1 MVKSSLGGSFPLPRW
16 VVLLA
21 LGWLLV
27 PAARGADSYGYD
39 LARELLSPWCPG
51 RTLADCP
58 SPNAESARLWILVQ
72 EAAGRTED
80 EVKADLL
87 DRFGDQIL
95 GAPKAEGVGLAAYL
109 VPATAFLI
117 GGGLVF
123 VFLRRQT
130 RQARQA
136 RRSASD
142 ASEVL
147 ALDGSEAPLDPELE
161 RLVDED
167 LAR

>member
-1 MVKSSLGGSFPLPRW
+1 MKSSLGGSFPLPRW

-58 SPNAESARLWILVQ
+58 SPNAESVRMWILMQ

-87 DRFGDQIL
+87 DRFGDEIL
-95 GAPKAEGVGLAAYL
+95 GAPKAEGVGLTAYL
-109 VPATAFLI
+109 APATAFLV
-117 GGGLVF
+117 GGCLVF

-130 RQARQA
+130 RQAQQA
-136 RRSASD
+136 RLLASD
-142 ASEVL
+142 VL
-147 ALDGSEAPLDPELE
+147 EADGPDAPLDPELE

>member
-1 MVKSSLGGSFPLPRW
+1 MVKSFRAGGSPVMRW
-16 VVLLA
+16 ASLLA
-21 LGWLLV
+21 LAWLLV
-27 PAARGADSYGYD
+27 PVAQAADSYGYD
-39 LARELLSPWCPG
+39 LPKELLSPWCPG

-147 ALDGSEAPLDPELE
+147 ALDGPEAPLDPELE

>member
-1 MVKSSLGGSFPLPRW
+1 MVKSFRARASPVMRW
-16 VVLLA
+16 APLLA
-21 LGWLLV
+21 LAWLLV
-27 PAARGADSYGYD
+27 PVAQAADSYGYD
-39 LARELLSPWCPG
+39 LPKELLSPWCPG

-58 SPNAESARLWILVQ
+58 SPNAESVRMWILMQ

-87 DRFGDQIL
+87 DRFGDEIL
-95 GAPKAEGVGLAAYL
+95 GAPKAEGVGLTAYL
-109 VPATAFLI
+109 APATAFLV

-130 RQARQA
+130 RQAQQA
-136 RRSASD
+136 RLLASD
-142 ASEVL
+142 VL
-147 ALDGSEAPLDPELE
+147 AADGPDAPVDPELE

>member
-1 MVKSSLGGSFPLPRW
+1 
-16 VVLLA
+16 LA

-27 PAARGADSYGYD
+27 PVAQGADSYGYD
-39 LARELLSPWCPG
+39 LPKQLLSPWCPG

-58 SPNAESARLWILVQ
+58 SPNAESVRLWILVQ
-72 EAAGRTED
+72 EAAGRSED
-80 EVKADLL
+80 EVTADLL

-95 GAPKAEGVGLAAYL
+95 GAPKAEGVGLTAYL
-109 VPATAFLI
+109 APATAFLI

-123 VFLRRQT
+123 VFLRRQ
-130 RQARQA
+130 ARQA
-136 RRSASD
+136 RLL

-147 ALDGSEAPLDPELE
+147 AVDGPDAPLDPELE

>member
-1 MVKSSLGGSFPLPRW
+1 MVKSLLGGSFPVRRW

-27 PAARGADSYGYD
+27 PAAQGADRYGYD
-39 LARELLSPWCPG
+39 LPKQLLSPWCPG

-58 SPNAESARLWILVQ
+58 SPNAESVRLWILVQ
-72 EAAGRTED
+72 EAAGRSED
-80 EVKADLL
+80 EVTADLL

-95 GAPKAEGVGLAAYL
+95 GAPKAEGVGLTAYL

-130 RQARQA
+130 RQARLLA
-136 RRSASD
+136 PDASD
-142 ASEVL
+142 VL

>member
-1 MVKSSLGGSFPLPRW
+1 MKSLLGGSFPVPRW

-27 PAARGADSYGYD
+27 PAAQGADSYGYD
-39 LARELLSPWCPG
+39 LPKQLLSPWCPG

-58 SPNAESARLWILVQ
+58 SPDAESVRLWILVQ

-95 GAPKAEGVGLAAYL
+95 GAPKAEGVGLTAYL
-109 VPATAFLI
+109 APATAFLI

-130 RQARQA
+130 RQARLLA
-136 RRSASD
+136 PDASD
-142 ASEVL
+142 VL
-147 ALDGSEAPLDPELE
+147 ALDGSEALLDPELE

>member
-1 MVKSSLGGSFPLPRW
+1 MVKSFLGFSSPVMRW
-16 VVLLA
+16 ASLLA

-27 PAARGADSYGYD
+27 PVAQGADSYGYD
-39 LARELLSPWCPG
+39 LPKELLSPWCPG

-58 SPNAESARLWILVQ
+58 SPNAESVRMWILVQ
-72 EAAGRTED
+72 EAAGRSED

-87 DRFGDQIL
+87 ERFGDQIL
-95 GAPKAEGVGLAAYL
+95 GAPKAEGVGLTAYL
-109 VPATAFLI
+109 VPATVFLI

-130 RQARQA
+130 RQSRLL
-136 RRSASD
+136 ASD
-142 ASEVL
+142 ASDVQVV
-147 ALDGSEAPLDPELE
+147 DGPDAHLDPELE

>member
-1 MVKSSLGGSFPLPRW
+1 VVKSLLGNSSPVMRW
-16 VVLLA
+16 ASLLA

-27 PAARGADSYGYD
+27 PVAQGADSYGYD
-39 LARELLSPWCPG
+39 LPKQLLSPWCPG

-58 SPNAESARLWILVQ
+58 SPNAESVRLWILVQ
-72 EAAGRTED
+72 AAAGRSAD
-80 EVKADLL
+80 QVRADLL
-87 DRFGDQIL
+87 DRFGDQIR
-95 GAPKAEGVGLAAYL
+95 GAPKAEGVGLTAYL

-123 VFLRRQT
+123 VFLRRQI

-136 RRSASD
+136 RLLASD
-142 ASEVL
+142 ASNVL
-147 ALDGSEAPLDPELE
+147 AVDGSETPLDPELE